1 MSGRPVPSP
10 PEVTVTAVPGSRAL
24 RPSRWIF
31 GNRGQRSA
39 SARIFR
45 QVSGLKPYRPDARLA
60 AMGRLRRAWVLAG
73 AVLVLAGAGCGSG
86 PASAPM
92 RLDAGPAA
100 AALVDPVHVSVSG
113 LPPAGLVTVQARALD
128 RQGQPWVSAA
138 VFRASAT
145 GTLNLATAV
154 PVSGSYHVA
163 DAAGL
168 LWSLHPASGA
178 TPATGFTVSAA
189 GFTVRLDV
197 LTGGRVRA
205 SATLQRELLGTAS
218 TLTVRRD
225 GFAGTLY
232 TSAAVKPGAP
242 AVVVLGGAEGGQDA
256 APAIG
261 LAMSG
266 YPALALAYFDEPGL
280 PQCLCSIPLEYFA
293 RAVSWLRAQP
303 AGRGRPVVLYGASRG
318 AEAVL
323 LLASYLPHL
332 ADGVVASSPTAAIN
346 PANNVAQ
353 GPAWTFGG
361 QPLASVQNIPVTRIR
376 VPLLMGDG
384 GQDAVLGLRGSGQH
398 HHGRTARLPRPR
410 ASHQPVL
417 PRRRALRLRLPPV
430 LPVLHHHRRGGA
442 RRQRASRRPGH
453 RAILDPHDHL
463 PQPPHNPP
471 AHALLTQRSTP
482 GRQIGPVAEPLASA
496 SHSRLPAR

>member
-1 MSGRPVPSP
+1 
-10 PEVTVTAVPGSRAL
+10 
-24 RPSRWIF
+24 
-31 GNRGQRSA
+31 
-39 SARIFR
+39 
-45 QVSGLKPYRPDARLA
+45 
-60 AMGRLRRAWVLAG
+60 
-73 AVLVLAGAGCGSG
+73 
-86 PASAPM
+86 M

-154 PVSGSYHVA
+154 PVSGSYHVG

-242 AVVVLGGAEGGQDA
+242 AVVVLGGVEGGQDA

-384 GQDAVLGLRGSGQH
+384 GQDAVWDSAAAASIIMGELRGSPDHAPATNLYYPGAGHYDFGYPPYFPFFTTTDVAELGGSAQADALATEQFWTRMITFLNH
-398 HHGRTARLPRPR
+398 LTT
-410 ASHQPVL
+410 HQP
-417 PRRRALRLRLPPV
+417 
-430 LPVLHHHRRGGA
+430 
-442 RRQRASRRPGH
+442 
-453 RAILDPHDHL
+453 
-463 PQPPHNPP
+463 
-471 AHALLTQRSTP
+471 TP
-482 GRQIGPVAEPLASA
+482 S
-496 SHSRLPAR
+496 

>member
-1 MSGRPVPSP
+1 
-10 PEVTVTAVPGSRAL
+10 
-24 RPSRWIF
+24 
-31 GNRGQRSA
+31 
-39 SARIFR
+39 
-45 QVSGLKPYRPDARLA
+45 
-60 AMGRLRRAWVLAG
+60 
-73 AVLVLAGAGCGSG
+73 
-86 PASAPM
+86 M

-384 GQDAVLGLRGSGQH
+384 GQDAVWDSAAAASTIMGELRGSPDHAPATNLYYPGAGHYDFGFPPYFPFFTTTDVAELGGSAQADALATEQFWTRMITFLNH
-398 HHGRTARLPRPR
+398 LTT
-410 ASHQPVL
+410 HQP
-417 PRRRALRLRLPPV
+417 
-430 LPVLHHHRRGGA
+430 
-442 RRQRASRRPGH
+442 
-453 RAILDPHDHL
+453 
-463 PQPPHNPP
+463 
-471 AHALLTQRSTP
+471 TP
-482 GRQIGPVAEPLASA
+482 S
-496 SHSRLPAR
+496 

>member
-1 MSGRPVPSP
+1 M
-10 PEVTVTAVPGSRAL
+10 
-24 RPSRWIF
+24 
-31 GNRGQRSA
+31 GNRLAVIYGA
-39 SARIFR
+39 
-45 QVSGLKPYRPDARLA
+45 SGLKPYRADARLA

-73 AVLVLAGAGCGSG
+73 AVLMLAGAGCGSG
-86 PASAPM
+86 PAGAPV

-113 LPPAGLVTVQARALD
+113 LPPAGLVTVQARTLD
-128 RQGQPWVSAA
+128 PQGQPWVSAA
-138 VFRASAT
+138 VFRASAA

-154 PVSGSYHVA
+154 PVSGSYHTA

-168 LWSLHPASGA
+168 FWSLHPAPGTNQA
-178 TPATGFTVSAA
+178 TNFSSSAA
-189 GFTVRLDV
+189 GFTVRLEV

-205 SATLQRELLGTAS
+205 SATLRRLLPV
-218 TLTVRRD
+218 TVSVQAVHRD
-225 GFAGTLY
+225 GFAGLLY
-232 TSAAVKPGAP
+232 TSAAVRPGAP
-242 AVVVLGGAEGGQDA
+242 AVVVLGGAAGGYDDL
-256 APAIG
+256 PAQG

-293 RAVSWLRAQP
+293 RAVGWLRAQP

-346 PANNVAQ
+346 PANSAAP

-361 QPLASVQNIPVTRIR
+361 QPLAPVGNIPVTRIR

-384 GQDAVLGLRGSGQH
+384 GQDAVWDSAAAASTIMGELRGSPDHAPATNLYYPGAGHYYFGVPPYFPVFTNTEVAGLGGSAQADALATEQFWTRMITFLNH
-398 HHGRTARLPRPR
+398 LAV
-410 ASHQPVL
+410 HQP
-417 PRRRALRLRLPPV
+417 
-430 LPVLHHHRRGGA
+430 
-442 RRQRASRRPGH
+442 
-453 RAILDPHDHL
+453 
-463 PQPPHNPP
+463 
-471 AHALLTQRSTP
+471 TP
-482 GRQIGPVAEPLASA
+482 S
-496 SHSRLPAR
+496 

>member
-1 MSGRPVPSP
+1 
-10 PEVTVTAVPGSRAL
+10 
-24 RPSRWIF
+24 
-31 GNRGQRSA
+31 
-39 SARIFR
+39 
-45 QVSGLKPYRPDARLA
+45 
-60 AMGRLRRAWVLAG
+60 
-73 AVLVLAGAGCGSG
+73 
-86 PASAPM
+86 M

-384 GQDAVLGLRGSGQH
+384 GQDAVWDSAAAASTIMGELRGSPDHAPATNLYYPGAGHYDFGYPPYFPFFTTTDVAELGGSAQADALATEQFWTRMITFLNH
-398 HHGRTARLPRPR
+398 LAV
-410 ASHQPVL
+410 HQP
-417 PRRRALRLRLPPV
+417 
-430 LPVLHHHRRGGA
+430 
-442 RRQRASRRPGH
+442 
-453 RAILDPHDHL
+453 
-463 PQPPHNPP
+463 
-471 AHALLTQRSTP
+471 TP
-482 GRQIGPVAEPLASA
+482 S
-496 SHSRLPAR
+496 